1 MALLPSASII
11 NVDPNT
17 LQPQTFSP
25 VDGDIIPNFEINSLF
40 NPQTDIIEFFIY
52 DSNNNLLTSEY
63 NFTGW
68 SLNQESST
76 TNPGE
81 LEVLILD
88 PLNDAINNG
97 YDLGEINLVYNFIS
111 NKLGSSNSIT
121 YYIDEVSSDRTELR
135 LKSNNT
141 QVDLISSFA
150 EFSSSVL
157 SNNEYFDE
165 FYLNFGDNNYI
176 IGINALLESSS
187 SILIKLYES
196 LLPQF
201 GVDSTC
207 YIVTKTAESVAYNI
221 RFDNVIS
228 IIDNTISLRGPNYN
242 IEVKNLGGPTT
253 DYLNK
258 NSILNSPVTT
268 SQYQISSILNTK
280 GVEINADYTDFSTF
294 VHFSSAKKRL
304 ENFYYKVKSI
314 EDYQNDLNNILSI
327 SGNTQSTFAVS
338 SSKNIIQS
346 QIDNIITNFD
356 GYEYYLYYESSS
368 WAWPK
373 SNNLYPYALEST
385 GSSNVIS
392 WYDNIIE
399 SASIFDDSNQNNLIY
414 TIPEFIREDSD
425 NINYESFIYMMGQFF
440 DVLWLHTKGIT
451 DKLNSDNRLLA
462 GVSKDLVADVIK
474 SLGVETYTNN
484 YALQNLYTAF
494 IGVDS
499 SGSYLP
505 PTGSELITNYI
516 AVNSGSFPYS
526 IDEIN
531 KEIYKRLYHNISYIL
546 KKKGTV
552 QAIREL
558 ANIYGIPPTILRIS
572 EFGGRD
578 KLQDTGDYYQ
588 DIFNYA
594 YTTDPQNLPAVRI
607 PFSINGSSVTQV
619 SPRTILLRFKA
630 PTFFSNQDYNAL
642 PSQSLFYL
650 GIAGGVEG
658 NVTTKPFALTIQ
670 YTGSLLSGSY
680 SGSIIDSYYQYG
692 NVTFFLSGSTGTIYS
707 SSVYLPIFNEDWW
720 SIMVRRSNTGI
731 DLFVKNKAYNG
742 FDGNIIGFQA
752 SSSIITSDTGSWVT
766 PFTGVS
772 GVGGSPNNRAIIRLG
787 NGLYSYDNKTYSRFS
802 GSFQEFRYY
811 SVPLNEKSFD
821 SYVLNPLSIE
831 GNGLPEIFSAIKSNP
846 TSYNILRFRAPLG
859 ADLIGGTSQ
868 SLFDNSLAFN
878 DECFDLKSIH
888 PAVTG
893 SMPTQSSWPGGYGT
907 NFITSSS
914 RYLLPTTSSLNVSWS
929 FQPNVETIF
938 IKEPVAGIKN
948 RVTNKIQL
956 EQNIAPGNTLSSL
969 ISIQQNNLPQS
980 GTYTSDV
987 NYLEVVFSPQNEI
1000 NDDISDQ
1007 LGGFNI
1013 GEYISPDEI
1022 YGSSSLTYYPALQDL
1037 SKDYFKKYIHPYN
1050 TWDYIRLIKF
1060 YDNSLFKLIK
1070 DFVPARTTLSSG
1082 ILIKQHLLERNRYA
1096 LPDPNAITTITYVTS
1111 ASINNIEYNL
1121 GNILLTASI
1130 NSTPG
1135 LLDGQKIYS
1144 ASGDYNSNPILVPE
1158 GGTAGVMPDAQS
1170 LFGPLG
1176 SSSFSGLNLSITQS
1190 WSGFNNTVVGLVPF
1204 TQSTQDEFYNGEFS
1218 GSKLTVTEQR
1228 LISEDCE
1235 ILLYAPTE
1243 IISYRPV
1250 LFKSSEFSYGFFL
1263 DANTAPSASE
1273 LYLFYDTG
1281 STGLAPYVP
1290 PPAPVS

>member
-40 NPQTDIIEFFIY
+40 DPQVDIIEFFIY
-52 DSNNNLLTSEY
+52 DSNNNLLTSNY
-63 NFTGW
+63 NFTDW

-88 PLNDAINNG
+88 PLNDAVNNG
-97 YDLGEINLVYNFIS
+97 YDLGEINLIYNFIS
-111 NKLGSSNSIT
+111 NKLGSSNITT
-121 YYIDEVSSDRTELR
+121 YYIDEISSDRTELR
-135 LKSNNT
+135 LKSNNI
-141 QVDLISSFA
+141 QIDLSSSFS
-150 EFSSSVL
+150 EFSSSIL

-165 FYLNFGDNNYI
+165 FYLNFGDNNYV

-187 SILIKLYES
+187 SILIKLYEP

-207 YIVTKTAESVAYNI
+207 YVVTKTAESVAYNI
-221 RFDNVIS
+221 QFN
-228 IIDNTISLRGPNYN
+228 NTIDIVDPTIPIRGPNYN
-242 IEVKNLGGPTT
+242 IEIKNLGGAATNYTT
-253 DYLNK
+253 QND
-258 NSILNSPVTT
+258 IINSPVTT

-294 VHFSSAKKRL
+294 VHFSSAEKRL
-304 ENFYYKVKSI
+304 ENFYYKIKSI

-346 QIDNIITNFD
+346 QIDNIITNLD

-373 SNNLYPYALEST
+373 SNSLYPYILEST

-392 WYDNIIE
+392 WYNNIIE

-440 DVLWLHTKGIT
+440 DILWLHTKGIT

-484 YALQNLYTAF
+484 YSLQNLYTAF

-499 SGSYLP
+499 LGSYLP

-526 IDEIN
+526 IDEVN

-594 YTTDPQNLPAVRI
+594 YTTISSSIRI
-607 PFSINGSSVTQV
+607 PFSTNPNSILSPI
-619 SPRTILLRFKA
+619 SPRTVLLRFKT
-630 PTFFSNQDYNAL
+630 PTFFSNQDYVTI
-642 PSQSLFYL
+642 PSQSLFQL
-650 GIAGGVEG
+650 GIVGSG
-658 NVTTKPFALTIQ
+658 NPEDSIPVKPFALTIQ
-670 YTGSLLSGSY
+670 YTGSLSSGSY
-680 SGSIIDSYYQYG
+680 SGSIIDPYYQYG
-692 NVTFFLSGSTGTIYS
+692 NVTFFLSGSTGTVYS
-707 SSVYLPIFNEDWW
+707 SSIYFPIFNEDWW

-772 GVGGSPNNRAIIRLG
+772 SIGLAPNRRAILRVGGGSN
-787 NGLYSYDNKTYSRFS
+787 YSYGTKSFTFFS
-802 GSFQEFRYY
+802 GSLQELRYY
-811 SVPLNEKSFD
+811 DISLNESAFD

-831 GNGLPEIFSAIKSNP
+831 GNDLPDAFSPTKD
-846 TSYNILRFRAPLG
+846 TSYDRLRFRAPLG
-859 ADLIGGTSQ
+859 ADLIGGTTQ
-868 SLFDNSLAFN
+868 SLFDNSLFFN
-878 DECFDLKSIH
+878 NNCFDLKSIH

-893 SMPTQSSWPGGYGT
+893 SMPTQSSWPEGYGSGL
-907 NFITSSS
+907 ITDSS
-914 RYLLPTTSSLNVSWS
+914 RYLLPTTSSLNISWS

-1096 LPDPNAITTITYVTS
+1096 LPDPDATTTITYITS
-1111 ASINNIEYNL
+1111 ASVNNIEYDL

-1135 LLDGQKIYS
+1135 LLNGQKIYI
-1144 ASGDYNSNPILVPE
+1144 ASSDYESNPVETFI
-1158 GGTAGVMPDAQS
+1158 GGTAGVMPSASS

-1176 SSSFSGLNLSITQS
+1176 SSSFSGLNLQVTQS
-1190 WSGFNNTVVGLVPF
+1190 WSGFNNTRVGLVPF

-1218 GSKLTVTEQR
+1218 GSNLTVTEQR
-1228 LISEDCE
+1228 LVDEDCE
-1235 ILLYAPTE
+1235 ILLYAPTTV
-1243 IISYRPV
+1243 ISYRPV
-1250 LFKSSEFSYGFFL
+1250 LFRSSQVDYGFFL

-1281 STGLAPYVP
+1281 STNLIPVGP
-1290 PPAPVS
+1290 PPPVG

>member
-40 NPQTDIIEFFIY
+40 DPQVDIIEFFIY
-52 DSNNNLLTSEY
+52 DSNNNLLTSDY
-63 NFTGW
+63 NFTDW

-88 PLNDAINNG
+88 PLNDAVNNG
-97 YDLGEINLVYNFIS
+97 YDLGEINLIYNFIS
-111 NKLGSSNSIT
+111 NKLGSSNITT

-141 QVDLISSFA
+141 QIDLSSSFS
-150 EFSSSVL
+150 EFSSSIL

-165 FYLNFGDNNYI
+165 FYLNFGDNNYV

-187 SILIKLYES
+187 SILIKLYEP

-207 YIVTKTAESVAYNI
+207 YVVTKTAESVAYNI
-221 RFDNVIS
+221 KFNDVIS
-228 IIDNTISLRGPNYN
+228 IIDNTIPLRGPNYN
-242 IEVKNLGGPTT
+242 IEIKNLGGATT

-258 NSILNSPVTT
+258 TSILNSPVAT
-268 SQYQISSILNTK
+268 SQYQINSILDTK

-294 VHFSSAKKRL
+294 VHFSSAEKRL
-304 ENFYYKVKSI
+304 ENFYYKIKSI

-346 QIDNIITNFD
+346 QIDNIITNLD

-373 SNNLYPYALEST
+373 SNSLYPYILEST

-392 WYDNIIE
+392 WYNNIIE

-440 DVLWLHTKGIT
+440 DILWLHTKGIT

-462 GVSKDLVADVIK
+462 GVSKDLAADVIK

-499 SGSYLP
+499 LGSYLP

-526 IDEIN
+526 IDEVN

-594 YTTDPQNLPAVRI
+594 YTN
-607 PFSINGSSVTQV
+607 NGSIGGSQPI
-619 SPRTILLRFKA
+619 PRINFRDPANQTPDTIVFRFKT
-630 PTFFSNQDYNAL
+630 PTFFSNQDYL
-642 PSQSLFYL
+642 
-650 GIAGGVEG
+650 
-658 NVTTKPFALTIQ
+658 TKPNQPLISITPSGTSGQSRPNIAVGFK
-670 YTGSLLSGSY
+670 YTGSLSSGSY
-680 SGSIIDSYYQYG
+680 SGSIIDPYYQYG
-692 NVTFFLSGSTGTIYS
+692 NIYLYLSGSVIPTIYS
-707 SSVYLPIFNEDWW
+707 CSVYLPIFDGDWW
-720 SIMVRRSNTGI
+720 SVMARRTSTGI
-731 DLFVKNKAYNG
+731 DLTVKNKLYNG
-742 FDGNIIGFQA
+742 YDGNIIGFQA
-752 SSSIITSDTGSWVT
+752 SASIITTDTASWSV
-766 PFTGVS
+766 PVAIN
-772 GVGGSPNNRAIIRLG
+772 NNRGNIVLRLG
-787 NGLYSYDNKTYSRFS
+787 GNVPYTNAFSDLGYINNFS
-802 GSFQEFRYY
+802 GSFQEIRLYDEI
-811 SVPLNEKSFD
+811 LNESAFD
-821 SYVLNPLSIE
+821 SFVLNPLSIE
-831 GNGLPEIFSAIKSNP
+831 GNV
-846 TSYNILRFRAPLG
+846 TSGSQTAYNILTFRAPLG
-859 ADLIGGTSQ
+859 ADLIYQTSSFFIGINDSSCF
-868 SLFDNSLAFN
+868 SLS
-878 DECFDLKSIH
+878 SSH

-893 SMPTQSSWPGGYGT
+893 SNP
-907 NFITSSS
+907 TSS
-914 RYLLPTTSSLNVSWS
+914 YPPGDVVTTGGTYILPLTASYNTSWS

-956 EQNIAPGNTLSSL
+956 EQNIAPGNTLSNL

-1082 ILIKQHLLERNRYA
+1082 VLIKQHLLERNRYA
-1096 LPDPNAITTITYVTS
+1096 LPDPNAITTITYITS

-1135 LLDGQKIYS
+1135 LLNGQKIYS
-1144 ASGDYNSNPILVPE
+1144 ASGDYDSNPILVPK
-1158 GGTAGVMPDAQS
+1158 GGTAGVMPEAQS
-1170 LFGPLG
+1170 NFGPLG
-1176 SSSFSGLNLSITQS
+1176 SSSFSGLNSQITQS
-1190 WSGFNNTVVGLVPF
+1190 WSGFNDTVVGLVPF
-1204 TQSTQDEFYNGEFS
+1204 SQSTQDEFYNGEFS
-1218 GSKLTVTEQR
+1218 GSNLTITEQR
-1228 LISEDCE
+1228 LVDEDCE
-1235 ILLYAPTE
+1235 ILLYAPTKV
-1243 IISYRPV
+1243 ISYRPS
-1250 LFKSSEFSYGFFL
+1250 LFVSSQVSYGFFL

-1281 STGLAPYVP
+1281 STNLIPVGP
-1290 PPAPVS
+1290 PPPVG

>member
-25 VDGDIIPNFEINSLF
+25 VDGNIIPNFEINSLF
-40 NPQTDIIEFFIY
+40 NPQTDIIEFFVY
-52 DSNNNLLTSEY
+52 DSNNNLLTSDY

-268 SQYQISSILNTK
+268 SQYQISSILDTK

-594 YTTDPQNLPAVRI
+594 YVFDGTDNSAITIDWNELKITKAV
-607 PFSINGSSVTQV
+607 PGAFMF
-619 SPRTILLRFKA
+619 RFKKE
-630 PTFFSNQDYNAL
+630 L
-642 PSQSLFYL
+642 PPSSPNLETL
-650 GIAGGVEG
+650 LLKNSTG
-658 NVTTKPFALTIQ
+658 NTDFVITLQ
-670 YTGSLLSGSY
+670 WTGSLSSGSY
-680 SGSIIDSYYQYG
+680 SGSIVDPYYQYG
-692 NVTFFLSGSTGTIYS
+692 LLELKFNTIPS
-707 SSVYLPIFNEDWW
+707 VSCSVYLPFYNNDWW
-720 SIMVRRSNTGI
+720 TVAATKPSGSNIVT
-731 DLFVKNKAYNG
+731 LYAQNKIYNG
-742 FDGNIIGFQA
+742 YDGNIIGFQA
-752 SSSIITSDTGSWVT
+752 SSSIINSQITSSWDNISSADIFLGRSNNIVTANGS
-766 PFTGVS
+766 FS
-772 GVGGSPNNRAIIRLG
+772 
-787 NGLYSYDNKTYSRFS
+787 S
-802 GSFQEFRYY
+802 GSMQEFRYY
-811 SVPLNEKSFD
+811 RYSINQSVID
-821 SYVLNPLSIE
+821 SYTLNPLSIE
-831 GNGLPEIFSAIKSNP
+831 SNQLADYGNITSQSAYIN
-846 TSYNILRFRAPLG
+846 LAFRAPLG
-859 ADLIGGTSQ
+859 AVLDSSSILSRTS
-868 SLFDNSLAFN
+868 S
-878 DECFDLKSIH
+878 H
-888 PAVTG
+888 PAI
-893 SMPTQSSWPGGYGT
+893 SGYGNT
-907 NFITSSS
+907 SFGFTIPTFFNNSSS
-914 RYLLPTTSSLNVSWS
+914 YTLGVSGS

-1060 YDNSLFKLIK
+1060 YVNSLFKLIK
-1070 DFVPARTTLSSG
+1070 DFVPARTTLFSG